1 MLLTSCE
8 DFRILIIFETL
19 KLCVANLTFWLLS
32 SSPQHTQ
39 RRSLLMKSCSS
50 HLRSSFICIQSRH
63 VIDFYYR
70 AGYISHHKPIIDLH
84 LVNSF
89 QISCKH
95 ILNVCVYSTW
105 SPMHVLTKLDD
116 DSRTGA
122 FNLIWP
128 TWW

>member
-8 DFRILIIFETL
+8 DFRILIVFETL
-19 KLCVANLTFWLLS
+19 KLCVANQAFWLLS

-39 RRSLLMKSCSS
+39 QLSLLMKSCSS
-50 HLRSSFICIQSRH
+50 HLRLSSICIQSRH

-70 AGYISHHKPIIDLH
+70 AGYSSHHKPIIDLH

-95 ILNVCVYSTW
+95 ILNVYAYNTC
-105 SPMHVLTKLDD
+105 SPMHVLTKLDV
-116 DSRTGA
+116 DSRTDA
-122 FNLIWP
+122 FNLICP